1 MTSPTSSPETEGTP
15 TVAGGSPFSRTAE
28 DLPPLQTGTSTTVD
42 AEPKNA
48 FDRFF
53 EITRRGSTVGREI
66 RGGIVTFV
74 TMAYIVIL
82 NPLILG
88 GTKDVADHALQAA
101 QIGAATGL
109 TAGVMTI
116 LFGVIARLPF
126 ALAAGLGIN
135 SFLAVSVVGQV
146 TWQEAMGLVVINGV
160 LIVLFGATGIRTAI
174 FKAVPQALKA
184 AITVGIGLFI
194 AFIGFVDSG
203 FVNRTPAGP
212 PVQLG
217 EGGSITSVPT
227 LIFLL
232 GVVVIAILVARKV
245 PGGILI
251 GIVATTIIA
260 IIAQAVLQLGPSFK
274 DPNGWHMTIPQLPS
288 TWVTVPDFGLVG
300 QFDLFGAFGR
310 IGALSAT
317 MLVFTLVFSNFFDA
331 MGTMTGL
338 AKNAGLAYK
347 DGTFPRLR
355 SAFIVEG
362 FGAVAGGATSTSS
375 NTVYVDSASG
385 IGEGAR
391 TGLASLVVGALF
403 LLSMFVTPL
412 TLVVPI
418 EVGSAALVVVGAMMM
433 AQIREIKFDKF
444 AVALPAFLTIVTMPL
459 TYSIANGIG
468 VGFISWA
475 LVNAASGRARK
486 VHWLMWV
493 VAAGFALYFVRGPVE
508 ALLPH

>member
-1 MTSPTSSPETEGTP
+1 MSQTARVRSGADAPEPASKTSG
-15 TVAGGSPFSRTAE
+15 
-28 DLPPLQTGTSTTVD
+28 L
-42 AEPKNA
+42 
-48 FDRFF
+48 DRFF
-53 EITRRGSTVGREI
+53 EITARGSTLGREI

-88 GTKDVADHALQAA
+88 GSQDVVGNVLQGA

-116 LFGVIARLPF
+116 LFGLFARLPF

-146 TWQEAMGLVVINGV
+146 TWPEAMGLVVINGIIIVV
-160 LIVLFGATGIRTAI
+160 LGATGARTAI
-174 FKAVPQALKA
+174 FRAVPQALKA

-203 FVNRTPAGP
+203 FVNRTPGGP

-217 EGGSITSVPT
+217 DGGSITSVPT
-227 LIFLL
+227 LVFLVGL
-232 GVVVIAILVARKV
+232 IVIGILVARRV

-251 GIVATTIIA
+251 GIVSTTILA
-260 IIAQAVLQLGPSFK
+260 IILQAILKLGPSVD

-288 TWVTVPDFGLVG
+288 SLVTIPDFGLVG
-300 QFDLFGAFGR
+300 QFDLFGSFGR
-310 IGALSAT
+310 VGALSAV

-338 AKNAGLAYK
+338 AKNAGLTAK
-347 DGTFPRLR
+347 DGTFPRIR
-355 SAFIVEG
+355 SAFIIEG
-362 FGAVAGGATSTSS
+362 LGAVAGGATSTSS
-375 NTVYVDSASG
+375 NTVYVDSAAG

-391 TGLASLVVGALF
+391 TGLASIVVGALF
-403 LLSMFVTPL
+403 LLSMFLTPL

-433 AQIREIKFDKF
+433 AQIREIRFDKF

-475 LVNAASGRARK
+475 LVNALSGRARK
-486 VHWLMWV
+486 VHWLLWV
-493 VAAGFALYFVRGPVE
+493 VAAGFALYFVRGPIE
-508 ALLPH
+508 GLLTAGG

>member
-1 MTSPTSSPETEGTP
+1 MS
-15 TVAGGSPFSRTAE
+15 
-28 DLPPLQTGTSTTVD
+28 QSTTVRED
-42 AEPKNA
+42 AGTPEPETPPTIRGGI
-48 FDRFF
+48 DRFF
-53 EITRRGSTVGREI
+53 EITKRGSTFGREI

-82 NPLILG
+82 NPLIIG
-88 GTKDVADHALQAA
+88 GAPDVTGHILDPA
-101 QIGAATGL
+101 QVGAATGL

-116 LFGVIARLPF
+116 LFGVVARLPF
-126 ALAAGLGIN
+126 AIAAGLGIN
-135 SFLAVSVVGQV
+135 SFLAVSVVGNV

-160 LIVLFGATGIRTAI
+160 IIVLLGATGARTAI
-174 FKAVPQALKA
+174 FRAVPKALKA

-217 EGGSITSVPT
+217 DAGSITSVPT
-227 LIFLL
+227 AIFLL
-232 GVVVIAILVARKV
+232 GVVLIGILVARKV

-251 GIVATTIIA
+251 GIVATTIVA
-260 IIAQAVLQLGPSFK
+260 IIAQSILKLGPSFEE
-274 DPNGWHMTIPQLPS
+274 PGGWHMTTPELPS
-288 TWVTVPDFGLVG
+288 QIFTVPDFGLVG
-300 QFDLFGAFGR
+300 QFDVFGAFER
-310 IGALSAT
+310 IGVLSAT
-317 MLVFTLVFSNFFDA
+317 MLVFTLVFTNFFDA

-338 AKNAGLAYK
+338 AKNAGVAHK

-362 FGAVAGGATSTSS
+362 TGAIVGGMTSTSS
-375 NTVYVDSASG
+375 NTVFVDSASG

-391 TGLASLVVGALF
+391 TGLASVVTGLLF
-403 LLSMFVTPL
+403 FASTFLTPL

-433 AQIREIKFDKF
+433 AQVREIDFRKFSI
-444 AVALPAFLTIVTMPL
+444 ALPAFLTIVTMPL

-468 VGFISWA
+468 IGFITWA
-475 LVNAASGRARK
+475 LINAASGRGRK
-486 VHWLMWV
+486 VHWLLWV
-493 VAAGFALYFVRGPVE
+493 VAAGFALYFVRGPIE
-508 ALLPH
+508 SIIGIGG

>member
-1 MTSPTSSPETEGTP
+1 MSSPVSPPEESEGGAVRP
-15 TVAGGSPFSRTAE
+15 AVH
-28 DLPPLQTGTSTTVD
+28 PPLATGATTTVD

-53 EITRRGSTVGREI
+53 EITQRGSTVGREI
-66 RGGIVTFV
+66 RGGVVTFV

-88 GTKDVADHALQAA
+88 GVDDVAGNALDGA

-116 LFGVIARLPF
+116 MFGLVARLPF

-146 TWQEAMGLVVINGV
+146 TWPEAMGLVVINGV

-174 FKAVPQALKA
+174 FNAVPQALKA

-203 FVNRTPAGP
+203 FVNRTPGGP

-217 EGGSITSVPT
+217 DGGSITSVPT
-227 LIFLL
+227 LVFLFGL
-232 GVVVIAILVARKV
+232 LVIGVLVARRV

-251 GIVATTIIA
+251 GIVAATVVA
-260 IIAQAVLQLGPSFK
+260 IVAQSILKLGPSFE
-274 DPNGWHMTIPQLPS
+274 DPNGWHMTIPEIPAS
-288 TWVTVPDFGLVG
+288 FVTIPDFGLIG
-300 QFDLFGAFGR
+300 QFDLFGSFGR
-310 IGALSAT
+310 IGALAAT

-355 SAFIVEG
+355 SAFVVEG
-362 FGAVAGGATSTSS
+362 FGAVAGGMTSTSS
-375 NTVYVDSASG
+375 NTVYVDSAAG

-391 TGLASLVVGALF
+391 TGLSSVVVGVLF
-403 LLSMFVTPL
+403 LLSMFFTPL

-433 AQIREIKFDKF
+433 GQIKEIKFTNF

-468 VGFISWA
+468 VGFIAWT
-475 LVNAASGRARK
+475 LVNALSGRARK
-486 VHWLMWV
+486 VHWLMWI
-493 VAAGFALYFVRGPVE
+493 VAVGFMLYFVRGPIEV
-508 ALLPH
+508 LLAG

>member
-1 MTSPTSSPETEGTP
+1 MSSQVSPPEETEG
-15 TVAGGSPFSRTAE
+15 AAE
-28 DLPPLQTGTSTTVD
+28 RPAVHPPLATGATTTVD

-53 EITRRGSTVGREI
+53 EITQRGSTVGREI

-88 GTKDVADHALQAA
+88 GVDDVAGNALDPA

-116 LFGVIARLPF
+116 LFGLVARLPF

-146 TWQEAMGLVVINGV
+146 TWPEAMGLVAINGV

-174 FKAVPQALKA
+174 FNAVPQALKA

-203 FVNRTPAGP
+203 FVNRTPGGP

-227 LIFLL
+227 LVFLFGL
-232 GVVVIAILVARKV
+232 LVIGVLVARKV

-251 GIVATTIIA
+251 GIVAATVVA
-260 IIAQAVLQLGPSFK
+260 IIAQAFLKLGPSFE
-274 DPNGWHMTIPQLPS
+274 DPNGWHMTIPEIPS
-288 TWVTVPDFGLVG
+288 SFVTIPDFGLIG
-300 QFDLFGAFGR
+300 QFDLFGSFSR
-310 IGALSAT
+310 VGALAAT

-355 SAFIVEG
+355 SAFVVEG
-362 FGAVAGGATSTSS
+362 FGAVAGGVTSTSS

-391 TGLASLVVGALF
+391 TGLASVVVGVLF
-403 LLSMFVTPL
+403 LLSMFFTPL

-433 AQIREIKFDKF
+433 GQIKEIKFSNF

-468 VGFISWA
+468 VGFIAWT
-475 LVNAASGRARK
+475 LVNALSGRARK
-486 VHWLMWV
+486 VHWLMWI
-493 VAAGFALYFVRGPVE
+493 VAVGFALYFVRGPIEV
-508 ALLPH
+508 LLAG